1 MALKTNGIPNAEGLF
16 RGLAQAPIHFQNM
29 VAELVDNALAAT
41 PTNAEVWIDLSP
53 EGSGGLFRLSVS
65 DNGPGISLA
74 KLQNEVLTLGF
85 PPDSG
90 SHLNEHGFGLK
101 NVLSKVERLTTKPW
115 IFRTRDLPSM
125 NSGYFFECQRPLA
138 YEVPIA
144 KRPSVKWPSKGAAA
158 TGTVIDLLL
167 PMTYL
172 QTVAAGRRG
181 AYPTDLDLVMEY
193 LREHLGVFY
202 RGYLQGGIR
211 ASAKIFTS
219 TSGAPKEIVD
229 PVEPKYSFSKSYP
242 IAMPAKGGPVAI
254 DCEIGMLDKNSA
266 VTMGRRYYYRH
277 APESQGVDIRIG
289 KRVVSTRLI
298 SEIWELERHPS
309 LNGVAGEIRIPATE
323 GLRIPTLNNKTSL
336 DYDSA
341 VWHSLVQRIRA
352 KVPEKSIPKGGG
364 LSEEDLR
371 EELYKHIKGLS
382 KPGDVVERQY
392 NCGSG
397 VYADIVW
404 IQKSRGKDSEIFEV
418 KKGQAQ
424 PLDVYQLAM
433 YWDALVAGGTQPTL
447 GHLVS
452 AGATPGV
459 RSFLTSF
466 AKRKDTNGARYDLVQ
481 EDWSTHGIS
490 T

>member
-1 MALKTNGIPNAEGLF
+1 LPLKTNGIPNAEGLY

-29 VAELVDNALAAT
+29 VAELVDNALASAQS
-41 PTNAEVWIDLSP
+41 NSEVWIDLSP
-53 EGSGGLFRLSVS
+53 ERSGGMFRLSVS
-65 DNGPGISLA
+65 DNGPGISLT

-85 PPDSG
+85 PPNSG

-115 IFRTRDLPSM
+115 IFRTRDGAALKA
-125 NSGYFFECQRPLA
+125 GFFYECQRPLA

-144 KRPSVKWPSKGAAA
+144 KRPSAKWPSKGSGG
-158 TGTVIDLLL
+158 TGTAIELLL

-181 AYPTDLDLVMEY
+181 AFPTDLDLVMEY

-219 TSGAPKEIVD
+219 TNGTPKDVVD

-242 IAMPAKGGPVAI
+242 VVMPSKRGAVTI
-254 DCEIGMLDKNSA
+254 DCEIGMLDKNSP
-266 VTMGRRYYYRH
+266 VTMGRKYYYRH

-309 LNGVAGEIRIPATE
+309 LNGVAGEIRIPATA
-323 GLRIPTLNNKTSL
+323 GLRIPTLNNKISL

-352 KVPEKSIPKGGG
+352 KIPEKSIPKGGG

-371 EELYKHIKGLS
+371 EELYKHIKGLA
-382 KPGDVVERQY
+382 KPGDTVERQY
-392 NCGSG
+392 NCGNG

-404 IQKSRGKDSEIFEV
+404 IQKSRGKDTEIFEV

-433 YWDALVAGGTQPTL
+433 YWDALVSTGTQPTL

-452 AGATPGV
+452 SGATPGV
-459 RSFLTSF
+459 RAFLAAF
-466 AKRKDTNGARYDLVQ
+466 GRRRDENNVRYDLVH
-481 EDWSTHGIS
+481 EDWSIHGI
-490 T
+490 TT